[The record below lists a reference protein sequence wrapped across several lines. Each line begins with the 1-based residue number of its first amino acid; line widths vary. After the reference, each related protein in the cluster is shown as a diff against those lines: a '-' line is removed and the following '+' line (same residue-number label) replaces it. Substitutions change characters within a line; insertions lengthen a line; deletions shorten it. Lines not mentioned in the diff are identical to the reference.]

1 MAWKKARF
9 IVILIEN
16 ILILFLLSNLFRN
29 FAGKLLI
36 IHELL
41 WKRLR

>member
-9 IVILIEN
+9 IVILTEN

-29 FAGKLLI
+29 LQANY
-36 IHELL
+36 
-41 WKRLR
+41 